1 VTAAAFT
8 AGSAPRRAI
17 AACAFVALPVA
28 LALAV
33 AALLDV
39 PRATGLLVA
48 MLVTGVAAWRWSRRE
63 GALGLWTA
71 ALLLSVVA
79 GEMAALPLG
88 GQSGRL
94 LWADLVLAA
103 GAGIALRRARGV
115 VTIPAA
121 PFIKVIGLFCVCGA
135 VSLLA
140 ARDVLTGI
148 AELKEW
154 LVMAIAGAACLAWA
168 RDARRVRLLLGC
180 VAIVGAGVALWM
192 MFVVWRA
199 PGGPLM
205 TILMKQV
212 DLPWGRTNDLAG
224 RLILALPVALG
235 LSGSAARR
243 APRAGWA
250 LAAVIVA
257 TGLALSASKGAILAF
272 GIALLSALVVRPRP
286 SRAVVGVALLLVAA
300 GALVFIA
307 GPLQEVLAYRTQ
319 ASALDYSMA
328 ERTDLYALGWNAFAA
343 QPLLGVGLNNFSVLA
358 HSLRGIDTVPHNL
371 TIGFLAE
378 LGLAGGVLSL
388 ALMATL
394 LAAAHRACVRALD
407 SRTAS
412 LALGL
417 WIATVGFAVH
427 NQFESTIYG

>member
-1 VTAAAFT
+1 LHWH
-8 AGSAPRRAI
+8 R
-17 AACAFVALPVA
+17 
-28 LALAV
+28 
-33 AALLDV
+33 
-39 PRATGLLVA
+39 
-48 MLVTGVAAWRWSRRE
+48 
-63 GALGLWTA
+63 
-71 ALLLSVVA
+71 
-79 GEMAALPLG
+79 
-88 GQSGRL
+88 
-94 LWADLVLAA
+94 
-103 GAGIALRRARGV
+103 
-115 VTIPAA
+115 
-121 PFIKVIGLFCVCGA
+121 
-135 VSLLA
+135 
-140 ARDVLTGI
+140 
-148 AELKEW
+148 
-154 LVMAIAGAACLAWA
+154 
-168 RDARRVRLLLGC
+168 
-180 VAIVGAGVALWM
+180 
-192 MFVVWRA
+192 
-199 PGGPLM
+199 
-205 TILMKQV
+205 
-212 DLPWGRTNDLAG
+212 GRTNYLAG
-224 RLILALPVALG
+224 LLILGLPVALG
-235 LSGSAARR
+235 LSGSAARPG
-243 APRAGWA
+243 PRAGWA

-286 SRAVVGVALLLVAA
+286 SRAVVGVALLLIAP

-307 GPLQEVLAYRTQ
+307 GPLQEALAYRTQ

-427 NQFESTIYG
+427 NQFESTIYGEQYKIMLVAVAAAAWRLSRTDPSESPMA